1 MSSISTRWRQAFDIF
16 QTWCNQMAPIAMVA
30 RRVNCSACS
39 KSLIKFVS
47 RRLLGSQSNLQPFMI
62 SIEGNIGAGKS
73 TLIEELKKHS
83 TDWNFIAEPVDIWS
97 SITNVQGKS
106 LLSLYYEDPKRWSYS
121 FQSCAL
127 LSRFQNIQKAVA
139 DSAEKNSHV
148 MEDKRDGT
156 LPLRRPVFITERC
169 LDTDYNVFAKLLR
182 DEGSIDKL
190 EFEIYD
196 RLYQHLRNS
205 MTASLTA
212 IIHVDTSPEDC
223 MERIKI
229 RNRTGES
236 AISLD
241 YLNSIDQYQSK
252 WTNSLNDVSII
263 KTRGLTTRSIISEMD
278 VLVNMQLVSPRDQ
291 KFYNVC
297 L

>member
-1 MSSISTRWRQAFDIF
+1 MQITGGQDSILVHHKCNHIAAFVMIGRRASSIICANR
-16 QTWCNQMAPIAMVA
+16 
-30 RRVNCSACS
+30 
-39 KSLIKFVS
+39 LGKFVS
-47 RRLLGSQSNLQPFMI
+47 QRLLGSEANLQPFLI

-73 TLIEELKKHS
+73 TLIEEIKKHN

-97 SITNVQGKS
+97 SITNVEGKS

-127 LSRFQNIQKAVA
+127 LSRFQNIQKALA
-139 DSAEKNSHV
+139 FAARDDSHLNQ
-148 MEDKRDGT
+148 DGKGSCV
-156 LPLRRPVFITERC
+156 PSRRPVFITERC

-196 RLYQHLRNS
+196 RLYQHLRES

-223 MERIKI
+223 MDRIKI
-229 RNRTGES
+229 RNRIGES

-241 YLNSIDQYQSK
+241 YLHSIDRYQNN
-252 WTNSLNDVSII
+252 WTKSLNNVAII
-263 KTRGLTTRSIISEMD
+263 KTRGLSTRSIISEID
-278 VLVNMQLVSPRDQ
+278 VLINMELVSPRDQ

>member
-1 MSSISTRWRQAFDIF
+1 MPWRIASSSKCATRIST
-16 QTWCNQMAPIAMVA
+16 
-30 RRVNCSACS
+30 SACRRFS
-39 KSLIKFVS
+39 MSVS
-47 RRLLGSQSNLQPFMI
+47 QPVQPFLL

-73 TLIEELKKHS
+73 TLIEELKKHK

-97 SITNVQGKS
+97 SITNGQGKS

-127 LSRFQNIQKAVA
+127 LSRFQNIQTAIA
-139 DSAEKNSHV
+139 SSAASDFRPKQNGEGGSV
-148 MEDKRDGT
+148 
-156 LPLRRPVFITERC
+156 PLRRPIFITERC

-236 AISLD
+236 AISLN
-241 YLNSIDQYQSK
+241 YLRSIDQYQSK
-252 WTNSLNDVSII
+252 WTNTLSNMSII
-263 KTRGLTTRSIISEMD
+263 KTRGLTTRSVISEID
-278 VLVNMQLVSPRDQ
+278 VLINMELVSPRDQ